1 MKYEPRDVAPVAAGQ
16 MSLDS
21 RTASVPTQLKVLM
34 MPDGRGG
41 NPYQRALVEGLESE
55 NVRVAFS
62 QFHGRLPL
70 LHALRQHGPV
80 DVMHLHWTH
89 RLVVGRSMGN
99 TLYRTVRF
107 LAELA
112 IIRLR
117 GIRIV
122 WTAHNLVDHE
132 KSYSSV
138 ELFANALAAR
148 FYNGIIV
155 HCPSASEIVSDAFK
169 LPASYARKFTAIPHG
184 SFIGIYDDSMTRE
197 EARARLQLEENAPVF
212 IHFGQ
217 IREYKGAFDLLDAFE
232 KLDAPH
238 ARLVIAG
245 KPWDENIANR
255 LQERARR
262 DPRVRVFLGFVP
274 DELVQC
280 YLKAA
285 DVVVLP
291 YQDIL
296 TSGSAILAMSFGKT
310 VIMPRCG
317 FAVDTFGEKD
327 AVLYD
332 PEHKGALHGALAEA
346 LGRDLAEMGAA
357 CLRRAESYDWP
368 GVSKSTAAVYRKL

>member
-1 MKYEPRDVAPVAAGQ
+1 MKYESGEGAQLDAGH
-16 MSLDS
+16 LNVDA
-21 RTASVPTQLKVLM
+21 RTASAPPELRVLM
-34 MPDGRGG
+34 VPDGRGG
-41 NPYQRALVEGLESE
+41 NPYQRALVEGLEPE
-55 NVRVAFS
+55 NVTVAFS
-62 QFHGRLPL
+62 QFHGRWPL
-70 LHALRQHGPV
+70 LHALRTHGPV

-89 RLVVGRSMGN
+89 RLVVGRSKGN
-99 TLYRTVRF
+99 TLYRTARF
-107 LAELA
+107 LTELA

-132 KSYSSV
+132 RGYSSI
-138 ELFANALAAR
+138 ELFANAVAAR
-148 FYNGIIV
+148 LYNGIIV

-169 LPASYARKFTAIPHG
+169 LPSSYAKKFTAIPHG
-184 SFIGIYDDSMTRE
+184 SFIGLYEDSITRE
-197 EARARLQLEENAPVF
+197 QARARLQLEEDAPVF

-232 KLDAPH
+232 QLDAPN

-245 KPWDENIANR
+245 KPWDEAIANR

-262 DPRVRVFLGFVP
+262 DSRVSVFLGFVP
-274 DELVQC
+274 DEQVQC

-317 FAVDTFGEKD
+317 FASDTFGEKD

-332 PEHKGALHGALAEA
+332 PEQKGALHDALADA